1 MLLYKKFSNSKGHKK
16 KVSIYGLMMRK
27 NGIFV
32 KVTKKVTKGH
42 TYKKSTVK
50 GAVKMINQKI
60 RDTVL
65 KELNA
70 ARLSSARAYVLLK
83 KAGLSEKDNN
93 LIAFAAVSTSSVYN
107 LIRLSMENEPRTNSE
122 DLEI

>member
-93 LIAFAAVSTSSVYN
+93 LIAFAAVGTNSVYN

-122 DLEI
+122 DFEI

>member
-16 KVSIYGLMMRK
+16 KVSIYGLTMRK

-42 TYKKSTVK
+42 THTLNTVK
-50 GAVKMINQKI
+50 GAVRMIKQEI

-65 KELNA
+65 KELDA

-83 KAGLSEKDNN
+83 GAGLSEKDSK
-93 LIAFAAVSTSSVYN
+93 LAAYAFINANSAYN
-107 LIRLSMENEPRTNSE
+107 LIRLSMKNELRTNSE
-122 DLEI
+122 DFEI